1 MATAT
6 KFEQSTALKESLEEV
21 SAVVLMEFKGLSVSD
36 TEDLRAKF
44 REAGCFYKVYKN
56 SVLKYAVK
64 GTKHEPMESLLKGST
79 SIAYNTEDPG
89 APARVAKAFAK
100 DHEDGFKIKGGV
112 MDGSLLDVAGI
123 GTLADMP
130 GPNELKAMLLSL
142 FNQPAT
148 SFVRVLNAPAQGLLN
163 VLSARK
169 DKLDGGEVAA

>member
-6 KFEQSTALKESLEEV
+6 KFEQSDALKGSLEEV
-21 SAVVLMEFKGLSVSD
+21 SAVVLMDFDGLSVSD

-56 SVLKYAVK
+56 TVLKYAVK
-64 GTKHEPMESLLKGST
+64 GTKHEVVEPLLKGAT
-79 SIAYNTEDPG
+79 SIAYNAEDPG
-89 APARVAKAFAK
+89 APARVATEFAK
-100 DHEDGFKIKGGV
+100 DHEEGFKIKGGS
-112 MDGSLLDVAGI
+112 MDGTLLDVKGI

-148 SFVRVLNAPAQGLLN
+148 SFVRVLNASATSLLN
-163 VLSARK
+163 VLNARK
-169 DKLDGGEVAA
+169 DKLESGDAAA